1 METAFTLDEVAQFL
15 KVSPWTVRRL
25 VTKGEIPG
33 RKIGN
38 HWRFSPVAVQ
48 RWLAGENVPKPAVHE
63 PPPGGVE
70 ALLQE
75 LIRLLQ
81 KMIPAQHQPRG
92 ESKGTYGISGVE
104 RKTGNPH
111 LDFFGVFASDPLAQE
126 VEDFIQAEK
135 EHQRQLAQA
144 ESEGNIY

>member
-1 METAFTLDEVAQFL
+1 METTFTLDEVSQFL
-15 KVSPWTVRRL
+15 KVSPRTVRRL

-48 RWLAGENVPKPAVHE
+48 RWLAGENIPKPADE
-63 PPPGGVE
+63 PSPGGVE

-75 LIRLLQ
+75 IIRLLQ
-81 KMIPAQHQPRG
+81 KLQQYETPG
-92 ESKGTYGISGVE
+92 ESERFYGLSGVE

-111 LDFFGVFASDPLAQE
+111 LDFFGSLASNPLAQE
-126 VEDFIQAEK
+126 VDDFIRAEK
-135 EHQRQLAQA
+135 ERQRHLAQ
-144 ESEGNIY
+144 SEDI